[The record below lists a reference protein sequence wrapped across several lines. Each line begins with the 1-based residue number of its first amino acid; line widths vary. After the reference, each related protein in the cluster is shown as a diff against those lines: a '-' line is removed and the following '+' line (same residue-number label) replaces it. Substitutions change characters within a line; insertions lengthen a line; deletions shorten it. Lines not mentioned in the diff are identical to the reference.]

1 MSVDFCKRLL
11 LSNPNELYNTYVE
24 CDCSICTKIKFN
36 EIDLDVYL
44 GNKKEI
50 EMIEKKETINHP
62 SHYNKGIEVIEFID
76 SWDLGF
82 YEGNIIKYV
91 TRYPHKNGIEDLKK
105 AKWYLDRLIHII
117 DNKDPKDPE

>member
-1 MSVDFCKRLL
+1 MSVICRRLQFGG
-11 LSNPNELYNTYVE
+11 
-24 CDCSICTKIKFN
+24 ICHCYICNQFKFDQ
-36 EIDLDVYL
+36 IDLDVYL

-50 EMIEKKETINHP
+50 EVVEKKETINHP

-105 AKWYLDRLIHII
+105 AKWYLDRLIEII
-117 DNKDPKDPE
+117 DNKDPK